1 MAYLAAAASS
11 QGPEMFQRAS
21 ARFKYWIP
29 IPRQE
34 RRAVESSTTSDSES
48 LYEFAVE
55 GSSPSTQSYET
66 ETGLA
71 VSNRRVDSLF
81 LGEAQHVPPASTA
94 RATALTP
101 RRHSSQRTESLPE
114 CPRIRADQAAID
126 RDSEGESL
134 DSMRRR
140 MNEGFARLDIHQQE
154 LDWLVPSNQDIS
166 EHIEDDHAYREAQA
180 ARELAIAEERVVAAR
195 AKVFYERKKAEAYR
209 LQERIVAENVPLSA
223 GGRAEC
229 DLAEIR
235 RIATP
240 KAARQMVPDSY
251 YPRFCPPS

>member
-1 MAYLAAAASS
+1 
-11 QGPEMFQRAS
+11 MFQLAS

-29 IPRQE
+29 VPRQE
-34 RRAVESSTTSDSES
+34 RHAAESSTPSDNES
-48 LYEFAVE
+48 LYESAVE
-55 GSSPSTQSYET
+55 GSPPTTQSHET
-66 ETGLA
+66 QRSLA
-71 VSNRRVDSLF
+71 VNNKRVDSLF
-81 LGEAQHVPPASTA
+81 LGEAQHVLPDSTA
-94 RATALTP
+94 RVTDFTP
-101 RRHSSQRTESLPE
+101 RRHSLQRTDSLPQ
-114 CPRIRADQAAID
+114 CLRIRPNADRIRADQAAID
-126 RDSEGESL
+126 CDSEGESL
-134 DSMRRR
+134 DIMRKR
-140 MNEGFARLDIHQQE
+140 MNEGFARLEIHQQE
-154 LDWLVPSNQDIS
+154 LDRLIASNQEVS
-166 EHIEDDHAYREAQA
+166 EHIEDDHLYREAQA

-195 AKVFYERKKAEAYR
+195 AKVSYERKKADAYR